1 MPMSESITS
10 RDEHED
16 YRDGMAD
23 LSAAVKL
30 RSSIDPLKPNAFAQ
44 GTFSVRT
51 AATHSIRASLQTR
64 LRK

>member
-30 RSSIDPLKPNAFAQ
+30 RSSIDPLKPNAFAHNGKQ
-44 GTFSVRT
+44 QCLRVQP
-51 AATHSIRASLQTR
+51 RAV
-64 LRK
+64 